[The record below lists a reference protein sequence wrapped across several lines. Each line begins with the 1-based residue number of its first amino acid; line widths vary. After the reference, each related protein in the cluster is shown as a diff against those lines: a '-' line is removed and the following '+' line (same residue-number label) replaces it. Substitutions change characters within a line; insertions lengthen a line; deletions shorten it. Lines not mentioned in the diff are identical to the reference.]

1 MKDHSG
7 YSGLLGN
14 GGAPPP
20 WGDPGRGGRVNGE
33 CSFPPFGI
41 LGAHEIQ
48 RGIGFEFWTQIVY
61 QPWVALETTCQQ
73 GCPR

>member
-41 LGAHEIQ
+41 LDAHEIQ
-48 RGIGFEFWTQIVY
+48 
-61 QPWVALETTCQQ
+61 
-73 GCPR
+73 CP